1 MQRKIG
7 LKMRNDSEQTISR
20 STLAVSLPSDLENN
34 RKCIFKMFGWHDHHV
49 PSFIPKNARFKW
61 QSDNYQV
68 YFLQSCKNDLQ
79 TAIINVFNQSPNILR
94 RTIGIYEVFL
104 CLIKCS
110 QIDGCHEFQNR
121 VDSSW
126 IVPKLIR
133 YSLKRKERR
142 VRERS
147 IRGAIYPVYKRIL
160 TATEREVRQIG
171 STQIDASLVFLS
183 LTPLRT
189 SCTAT
194 MYDWWSVLS
203 KWAWA

>member
-7 LKMRNDSEQTISR
+7 LKMKNDSEQTISR

-49 PSFIPKNARFKW
+49 PSFIPKNALFKW

-104 CLIKCS
+104 
-110 QIDGCHEFQNR
+110 
-121 VDSSW
+121 
-126 IVPKLIR
+126 VP
-133 YSLKRKERR
+133 
-142 VRERS
+142 
-147 IRGAIYPVYKRIL
+147 YK
-160 TATEREVRQIG
+160 
-171 STQIDASLVFLS
+171 
-183 LTPLRT
+183 
-189 SCTAT
+189 
-194 MYDWWSVLS
+194 VLS
-203 KWAWA
+203 DRWLPWVSKQSRFFMMCLKNDRCDFARWNPIWIPQ